1 MKTSP
6 NLFLAAIVAMVVT
19 ACAVIAPP
27 TAIDRLVVFGDSNV
41 DNGNMLRFTNG
52 RAPPPPNWKGR
63 NSNGPNVAEY
73 LAQRL
78 AAKHDNYAMS
88 GALSGEQNIVARLVP
103 DLAATVGNTG
113 VSWQIGV
120 FTKDGNP
127 LGPRDVVI
135 LWAGS
140 NDIFGVKRAD
150 SELLDR
156 QIAQA
161 TRNIESALDLL
172 AGLGAGRIVVATRSP
187 REALENENDLNGI
200 DLNRAIV
207 AMAKRVSARSSAK
220 IVVFDAYASIR
231 DMMLNPSRYGFVQ
244 VNALCVSVPECVG
257 ERFDN
262 GLKVAD
268 GYINWDA
275 VHKTTRVH
283 RLMAEQLERLL
294 RE

>member
-1 MKTSP
+1 M
-6 NLFLAAIVAMVVT
+6 LAALVVT
-19 ACAVIAPP
+19 ACAAIAPP
-27 TAIDRLVVFGDSNV
+27 AAIDRLVVFGDSTV
-41 DNGNMLRFTNG
+41 DNGNMLRLTNG
-52 RAPPPPNWKGR
+52 RAPPSPNWKGR

-88 GALSGEQNIVARLVP
+88 GATSGEQNIVARLAP
-103 DLAATVGNTG
+103 ELAPTVGNTG

-120 FTKDGNP
+120 FARDGKP

-135 LWAGS
+135 LWAGT
-140 NDIFGVKRAD
+140 NDIFGIKRAD
-150 SELLDR
+150 SKLLER
-156 QIAQA
+156 QIVQA
-161 TRNIESALDLL
+161 TRNIESALDRLT
-172 AGLGAGRIVVATRSP
+172 GLGARRIVVATRTP

-200 DLNRAIV
+200 DLNRAIE
-207 AMAKRVSARSSAK
+207 ATAKRVSARSSAK
-220 IVVFDAYASIR
+220 VVFFDAYASIS
-231 DMMLNPSRYGFVQ
+231 DMMVNPSRYGFVQ

-257 ERFDN
+257 ERFDD
-262 GLKVAD
+262 GLRVAD
-268 GYINWDA
+268 GYVNWDA